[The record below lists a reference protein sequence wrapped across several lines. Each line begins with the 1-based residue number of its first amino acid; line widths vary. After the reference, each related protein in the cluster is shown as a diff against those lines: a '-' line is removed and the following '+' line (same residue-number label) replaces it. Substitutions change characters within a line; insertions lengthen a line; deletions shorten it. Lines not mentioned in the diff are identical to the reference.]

1 MWRVEG
7 EKCWRQQRHLGDF
20 APDGKIPKL
29 NTHTPATGRRR
40 FKITTGRDVLGKYK
54 DNFLVNS

>member
-20 APDGKIPKL
+20 APMAKSLNEILIRQLQADTGSKL
-29 NTHTPATGRRR
+29 PQAET
-40 FKITTGRDVLGKYK
+40 Y
-54 DNFLVNS
+54 